1 MAEYYTLFCE
11 GLKIHT
17 PEEYEWLKKVY
28 ALTPNESYQDDPDL
42 DMSEEMERV
51 KDELGFE
58 MDYEDFESEYPGH
71 QYDLKPDSLK
81 VYSEGDLSL
90 SGVSRIIQGFLRKFR
105 PDECFSITWAFTC
118 SKTWV
123 GEFAGGAVFITA
135 DKIENHH
142 VRNFVMQKEME
153 HDKRIAAKKKAI

>member
-11 GLKIHT
+11 KLEIRT
-17 PEEYEWLKKVY
+17 SEEYEWLKRVY
-28 ALTPNESYQDDPDL
+28 AWTPEEDGGINLE
-42 DMSEEMERV
+42 DMEAEIERV
-51 KDELGFE
+51 KEELGF
-58 MDYEDFESEYPGH
+58 DLSYEDFDTFPEH
-71 QYDLKPDSLK
+71 QYELTSESLR
-81 VYSEGDLSL
+81 VYSEEDLST
-90 SGVSRIIQGFLRKFR
+90 GTVSRIIQGFLRKFR

-135 DKIENHH
+135 DKIEDHH

-153 HDKRIAAKKKAI
+153 HEKRIAAKKKAI